1 MDDHTGS
8 ESQMIAEPASVL
20 ESKEAS
26 ADAAAAATEA
36 AENTPPTGEL
46 APSSAL
52 RVTPDKIA
60 PGIEALLL
68 SVDKPISGA
77 RLAEALGLVHDAEDA
92 EEKDGA
98 TEPRS
103 HEGKKKPKGDGIA
116 TRATGK
122 KGGAGNTDTPLGI
135 VRAAVELLNAHYT
148 ETKRAFR
155 IESVAG
161 GYRLMTLPKFA
172 PVLEAYHGK
181 RERHGVSRAALETLS
196 IIAYKQPITRA
207 GLENIRGVA
216 CGEVLRSLIERRLV
230 TIVGRAEELG
240 RPMLY
245 GTTRAFLE
253 TFGLS
258 SVKDLPS
265 VEDFKARVGDD
276 E

>member
-1 MDDHTGS
+1 MTTEAQD
-8 ESQMIAEPASVL
+8 
-20 ESKEAS
+20 AS
-26 ADAAAAATEA
+26 AGEAGSAAGVVEPKDGAADAGADEA
-36 AENTPPTGEL
+36 LTA
-46 APSSAL
+46 SSAP
-52 RVTPDKIA
+52 RVTPEKIA

-92 EEKDGA
+92 EESHGA

-103 HEGKKKPKGDGIA
+103 REGKKKGKSEGIA
-116 TRATGK
+116 SRAGGGGK
-122 KGGAGNTDTPLGI
+122 KGAAADTPLGI
-135 VRAAVELLNAHYT
+135 VRGAVELLNAHYT

-155 IESVAG
+155 IESIAG

-265 VEDFKARVGDD
+265 VEDFKARA
-276 E
+276 EESE